1 MIARGGRWQKTIL
14 PCSRRATCDDVNGVH
29 FLALSATYHSADIQK
44 RMIISLILWNA
55 LDTALLDVESR
66 RESLDLRVGRISLH
80 KGLTRNS
87 ATIAAPRSS
96 TQNVLLL
103 HVMHIGIVE
112 THLGQVARS
121 GRRRE
126 RCQVENVGVS
136 FEDSSASRINSSPTE
151 RTTRV

>member
-1 MIARGGRWQKTIL
+1 
-14 PCSRRATCDDVNGVH
+14 
-29 FLALSATYHSADIQK
+29 
-44 RMIISLILWNA
+44 MIISLILWNA

-96 TQNVLLL
+96 TQKVL
-103 HVMHIGIVE
+103 HIGIVE